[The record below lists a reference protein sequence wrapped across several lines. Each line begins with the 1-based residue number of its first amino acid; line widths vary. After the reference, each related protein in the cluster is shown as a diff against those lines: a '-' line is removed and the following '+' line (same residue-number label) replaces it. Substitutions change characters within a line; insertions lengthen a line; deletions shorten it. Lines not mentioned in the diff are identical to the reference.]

1 MRLIFIFMEI
11 LLIIVDIVIYIR
23 IKKYCKEHE
32 NELLDKHRNYIFA
45 RMVWI
50 VILGVLVGVLGLIV
64 QFL

>member
-1 MRLIFIFMEI
+1 MKLAIGIIVFI
-11 LLIIVDIVIYIR
+11 LVIVDIVIYIR